1 MAIKIPRDTIPAVQL
16 PSTSS
21 LGVASNNPISASM
34 DKLTSLFDT
43 LAVRKAENDRRIEAQ
58 RILNKNTTN
67 KSLLEK
73 SKNEFLQ
80 KIEEN
85 KEILTKEGYNILL
98 KDWVIS
104 STKGL
109 PIETGFSE
117 RSFCLNKGSFI
128 EETFSLSDFLDN
140 S

>member
-1 MAIKIPRDTIPAVQL
+1 MAIKIPRDKIPAVQL

-58 RILNKNTTN
+58 RILNKNATS
-67 KSLLEK
+67 KSLLQK

-80 KIEEN
+80 RIEDSQD
-85 KEILTKEGYNILL
+85 ILTKSGYDILF
-98 KDWVIS
+98 KDWE
-104 STKGL
+104 K
-109 PIETGFSE
+109 
-117 RSFCLNKGSFI
+117 K
-128 EETFSLSDFLDN
+128 EEAWIKKT
-140 S
+140 

>member
-34 DKLTSLFDT
+34 NKITNLLDT
-43 LAVRKAENDRRIEAQ
+43 LATRKAENDRRIEAQ
-58 RILNKNTTN
+58 RILNKNATS

-80 KIEEN
+80 KIEDSQD
-85 KEILTKEGYNILL
+85 ILTKSGYDIFLL
-98 KDWVIS
+98 S
-104 STKGL
+104 NNSTK
-109 PIETGFSE
+109 
-117 RSFCLNKGSFI
+117 FI
-128 EETFSLSDFLDN
+128 FHAVVPSSIHLCNRVNACFE
-140 S
+140 